1 MKAIELGSCDRQ
13 LCHPACLQCLKMIVV
28 LTLEVILCLFSD
40 VFLEKLKLFM
50 TFPGPSG
57 KLWAGSKGFFSRS
70 NRKVS
75 QDEVYLCVLSGFVA
89 LLKLQGRRGN
99 VGSGGCV

>member
-1 MKAIELGSCDRQ
+1 
-13 LCHPACLQCLKMIVV
+13 MIVV

-57 KLWAGSKGFFSRS
+57 KLWAGSKGFFQEQQ
-70 NRKVS
+70 KGF
-75 QDEVYLCVLSGFVA
+75 SG
-89 LLKLQGRRGN
+89 
-99 VGSGGCV
+99 